1 MLETNIRMIKAGTKL
16 ELTTRVLSYEGNQV
30 GPKLGEI
37 AVSFLRRDRDL
48 AAVVA
53 GNCLLALT
61 SDPVRPV
68 ERNKN
73 GDCVAIKDSGTT
85 RVLKFSIPTDRRL
98 MADLVERQF
107 ELQIE
112 RFKGWWSLDSRRIW
126 YELNPFAF
134 ESGVEAWRRYE
145 LASVVIDSEG
155 IGLVVDI
162 STAFISQDTVADYF
176 VKDRNG
182 NTRRREFER
191 LTSRQQEQKGTLI
204 YDNGKG
210 RYKCYF
216 EEWAS
221 GITCS
226 TTGTIN
232 ARGRRYDSLY
242 DYAIAECNRNLQ
254 TDAPV
259 ARVSFTGLGA
269 EKVPAE
275 WLRIRVMNDSVPTRL
290 KQVDKISPADRSRMI
305 EEFWNKLGAR
315 PLGDSLPGLA
325 DGFWQPSR
333 ERILRLHIPALLF
346 GNGHVLSPPET
357 NSVNHIRAH
366 FRNRERCLA
375 KYGCWYVPQ
384 TLLRTVHLAIRS
396 SCGDVPTAW
405 LALGIQKRL
414 SMWTKKQVNVEVI
427 CEESLD
433 ILRNKL
439 RRINDAGLAVIVF
452 PDDDPA
458 TYHSLEYELDE
469 WRIKRIT
476 ERQLARKARELP
488 TNEPSNND
496 SETNSPRWETFVDKC
511 ALNVLELLECVP
523 YIPISTPKYEARF
536 GIDVG
541 HTRRHFAVSL
551 VVLRRVGDKWQFWAD
566 TRVRG
571 KVDYKKEE
579 INKTHLR
586 DEIIELAKS
595 AAEAGIIGID
605 SVVAVRD
612 GKTCGEEGAAFEEA
626 RHDLESCGFLKPS
639 GTIDDIDFYK
649 NSVKGI
655 RMWDREGDGEVAQA
669 TEGSAIRLSN
679 RAVIAQF
686 TGAATL
692 TQGTA
697 EPVIVVSE
705 SGRALEA
712 VEDEFD
718 LAQCNWA
725 SPSVAQRLPM
735 ELKRTDD
742 ELSHRMAQEVK
753 RIR

>member
-1 MLETNIRMIKAGTKL
+1 MLETNIRIIETGPKL
-16 ELTTRVLSYEGNQV
+16 QLTTRVLSYEGSEI
-30 GPKLGEI
+30 GPRLGETS
-37 AVSFLRRDRDL
+37 VSFLRRDRDL
-48 AAVVA
+48 ASVVS
-53 GNCLLALT
+53 GSFLLALT
-61 SDPVRPV
+61 SDPVNTV
-68 ERNKN
+68 ERNKDGN
-73 GDCVAIKDSGTT
+73 RVVIRDTGKI
-85 RVLKFSIPTDRRL
+85 RVLQFSTPTDRRL
-98 MADLVERQF
+98 MADLLERQL
-107 ELQIE
+107 ELQID

-126 YELNPFAF
+126 YELNPFTF
-134 ESGVEAWRRYE
+134 DGGVEAWRRYE
-145 LASVVIDSEG
+145 LASVVIEGEG

-162 STAFISQDTVADYF
+162 STAFISRDTVADYF
-176 VKDRNG
+176 VSDRNG
-182 NTRRREFER
+182 TTREREFER

-210 RYKCYF
+210 KHKCYF
-216 EEWAS
+216 EEWAN
-221 GITCS
+221 GVTCS
-226 TTGTIN
+226 TTGAIN
-232 ARGRRYDSLY
+232 ARGRRYASLY
-242 DYAIAECNRNLQ
+242 DYATAECRRNLKA
-254 TDAPV
+254 DSPV
-259 ARVSFTGLGA
+259 ARVSFAGLGA

-275 WLRIRVMNDSVPTRL
+275 WLNIRVMNDSVPSRL
-290 KQVDKISPADRSRMI
+290 KQVDKIPPADRSQMI
-305 EEFWNKLGAR
+305 EDFWKKLGAR

-333 ERILRLHIPALLF
+333 ERILPLHIPALLF
-346 GNGHVLSPPET
+346 GNGHVLATPET
-357 NSVNHIRAH
+357 NGFNHVRAH

-396 SCGDVPTAW
+396 SCGDVAASW

-414 SMWTKKQVNVEVI
+414 SMWAKKQINVEVI
-427 CEESLD
+427 CEETLD
-433 ILRNKL
+433 LLRKKL
-439 RRINDAGLAVIVF
+439 RRISEPGLAVIVF
-452 PDDDPA
+452 PDNDPS
-458 TYHSLEYELDE
+458 TYHNLEYELDE

-488 TNEPSNND
+488 SNEPLNHE

-523 YIPISTPKYEARF
+523 YIPVSTPTYEARF

-551 VVLRRVGDKWQFWAD
+551 VVWRLVDDKWQYWAD

-605 SVVAVRD
+605 SVLAVRD
-612 GKTCGEEGAAFEEA
+612 GKTCGEETGAFEEA
-626 RHDLESCGFLKPS
+626 RPELESCGFLKVGGS
-639 GTIDDIDFYK
+639 IDDIDFYK
-649 NSVKGI
+649 NSVKGVRI
-655 RMWDREGDGEVAQA
+655 WDRDRDGQVGQA
-669 TEGSAIRLSN
+669 MEGSAIRLSN
-679 RAVIAQF
+679 RAVLAQF

-712 VEDEFD
+712 MEDEFD